1 VGGLS
6 PFLPERA
13 SGVTSLAARA
23 KLGRRASTWKRVAA
37 NVKALAA
44 GTDLLAEVDAVRRRL
59 EQTNSQAEIVIRAL
73 IRRHYLG
80 LDTPPPELRLHV
92 GNDDTIFNFWS
103 KGISTSEVVL
113 ATFGEEPD
121 GPILDWGCGSGRTLL
136 FLSGHPAWRALYHG
150 CDVDQEAIAWLRAH
164 VEQDVRVC
172 GDLPPLPY
180 ADESFVGVFGFS
192 VFTHIPPER
201 HAAWYSEL
209 ARVLR
214 PGGLACVT
222 LHNTHAVER
231 IPGGAQA
238 EYQRTGH
245 VYVVNTGHYKSA
257 TIVDEKFTRAA
268 VGDVLEVEAFCSEQD
283 TYQFPVLLR
292 KRA

>member
-1 VGGLS
+1 M
-6 PFLPERA
+6 
-13 SGVTSLAARA
+13 TSLAARA
-23 KLGRRASTWKRVAA
+23 KLGRQASTWKRVAA

-44 GTDLLAEVDAVRRRL
+44 GTDLLAEVESAVRPL
-59 EQTNSQAEIVIRAL
+59 EHANAQAEVVIRTL
-73 IRRHYLG
+73 IRRHYAG
-80 LDTPPPELRLHV
+80 LDVPPPALRLHV
-92 GNDDTIFNFWS
+92 GAVDTVINFWR
-103 KGISTSEVVL
+103 KGIGTSEDVL

-136 FLSGHPAWRALYHG
+136 FLRGYPAWRELYHG
-150 CDVDQEAIAWLRAH
+150 CDVDREAIAWLRAH

-180 ADESFVGVFGFS
+180 DDEAFVGLFGFS
-192 VFTHIPPER
+192 VLTHIPPER
-201 HAAWYSEL
+201 HAVWYAEL

-214 PGGLACVT
+214 PGGLAYVT
-222 LHNTHAVER
+222 LHNTHAIER
-231 IPGGAQA
+231 IPPAARA
-238 EYQRTGH
+238 EYEKSGR
-245 VYVVNTGHYKSA
+245 VFVRNPGHYKDA
-257 TIVDEKFTRAA
+257 TVVDEKFTRAA